1 MLDYVLPYFNESVYV
16 MMFWLFAYSIM
27 GWLVESIYMSFC
39 NRRIT
44 NRGFIHGPICPIY
57 GICGFGVHMALR
69 GLSYNYLILYIAG
82 AILAT
87 SFEYITARLMIRV
100 FGFVWWDYSNKP
112 FNFRNIICLEST
124 LAWGVYTVLEFA
136 VFQRM
141 VFSLIDRTPRFLGKS
156 AVVVISIYFL
166 IDLGICLLHA
176 KRGELQADENNM
188 LAFK

>member
-1 MLDYVLPYFNESVYV
+1 
-16 MMFWLFAYSIM
+16 M
-27 GWLVESIYMSFC
+27 GWMVESIYMSYC
-39 NRRIT
+39 NKKLT

-57 GICGFGVHMALR
+57 GIGGIGVHMVLR
-69 GLSYNYLILYIAG
+69 GFSYSYIILYIAG

-87 SFEYITARLMIRV
+87 FFEYMTARLMIKI

-112 FNFRNIICLEST
+112 FNFQNIICLEST

-136 VFQRM
+136 FLQRAVFM
-141 VFSLIDRTPRFLGKS
+141 AIEKVPRFYGKC
-156 AVVVISIYFL
+156 AVVAISIYFL

-176 KRGELQADENNM
+176 KRGDLQADENNI

>member
-16 MMFWLFAYSIM
+16 MMFWFFAYSIM

-57 GICGFGVHMALR
+57 GIGGIGVHMALR

-156 AVVVISIYFL
+156 AVVVISI
-166 IDLGICLLHA
+166 
-176 KRGELQADENNM
+176 
-188 LAFK
+188 